1 MAFKVSG
8 KSVNELMNLDK
19 STLNNLT
26 SKELRSVTSR
36 LVSAVNKRIRRLQT
50 YAHEHG
56 DVDVPSL
63 IALNKKQ
70 NTTQFSIKNIEDK
83 DILSVYSD
91 IKDFMNYKTSS
102 ITGLKKVQKDLA
114 QKISDITQTDYDELS
129 KDEQDKIWTTY
140 AEIVEP
146 NKAIFYE
153 LYEDEKGKKHKR
165 RKNTNGILVQAIY
178 QLQTS
183 TDLTSDEIV
192 AKVTD
197 LAENLLVK
205 EKSDEEIKEY
215 LATEFSIIR

>member
-8 KSVNELMNLDK
+8 KSVNDLMNLDK

-26 SKELRSVTSR
+26 PKELRSVTSR

-50 YAHEHG
+50 YAHEQG
-56 DVDVPSL
+56 IEVPSL
-63 IALNKKQ
+63 QALNRKY
-70 NTTQFSIKNIEDK
+70 NGNQFSIKGVEDK
-83 DILSVYSD
+83 DILSVYGD

-102 ITGLKKVQKDLA
+102 IKGLKQTRKEIASAVAD
-114 QKISDITQTDYDELS
+114 ISQTDYDELT
-129 KDEQDKIWTTY
+129 KDEQNEIWDTY
-140 AEIVEP
+140 AKVIEP

-153 LYEDEKGKKHKR
+153 VTEDGKKKR
-165 RKNTNGILVQAIY
+165 KSTNGMLVQAIY
-178 QLQTS
+178 QLQQNTS
-183 TDLTSDEIV
+183 LSKREIIE
-192 AKVTD
+192 KVTD

>member
-8 KSVNELMNLDK
+8 KSVTDLMNLDK

-26 SKELRSVTSR
+26 PKELRQVTSR
-36 LVSAVNKRIRRLQT
+36 LVSAVNKRIRRLET
-50 YAHEHG
+50 YAHAKG

-70 NTTQFSIKNIEDK
+70 SSTQFSIKGVEDK
-83 DILSVYSD
+83 DILSIYSD
-91 IKDFMNYKTSS
+91 IKDFMGYKTSS
-102 ITGLKKVQKDLA
+102 ITGLKKVQKDIS
-114 QKISDITQTDYDELS
+114 QKISDISQTDYNELS
-129 KDEQDKIWTTY
+129 EDEKNKIWMTY
-140 AEIVEP
+140 AQIVEP

-183 TDLTSDEIV
+183 TDLTSDEII

-205 EKSDEEIKEY
+205 EKSDEEIKNY
-215 LATEFSIIR
+215 LANEFSIIR